1 MWEEK
6 AKALLTQ
13 ILDKVQK
20 AGVWFVRPH
29 RQELWDSAEALQD
42 GLTQKGP
49 EPVTQRLWVIVFH
62 DNGSRCH

>member
-1 MWEEK
+1 MWEEN

-29 RQELWDSAEALQD
+29 QQELWDSAEALQD
-42 GLTQKGP
+42 TTVLM
-49 EPVTQRLWVIVFH
+49 V
-62 DNGSRCH
+62 